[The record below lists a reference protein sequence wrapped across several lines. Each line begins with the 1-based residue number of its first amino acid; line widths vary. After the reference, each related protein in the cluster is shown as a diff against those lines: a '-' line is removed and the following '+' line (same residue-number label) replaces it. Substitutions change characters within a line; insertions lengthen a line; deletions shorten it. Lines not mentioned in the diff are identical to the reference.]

1 MNLNYDSTHVKKLC
15 TDRKYALKFI
25 DLIVY
30 KKLSSIINFIENA
43 NSLLDIKNYPS
54 YKFHDLEGEEYEN
67 QWIIYIGNT
76 GYRIHLI
83 PQDSN
88 NNIIQ
93 KGDVIPNITNIKLV
107 LIKEV
112 SNHYGKQC

>member
-1 MNLNYDSTHVKKLC
+1 MTVNYDSTHVKKLC
-15 TDRKYALKFI
+15 KDKKYALKAM

-43 NSLLDIKNYPS
+43 DSLLDIKNYPS
-54 YKFHDLEGEEYEN
+54 FHFHNLDDEYKD
-67 QWIIYIGNT
+67 QWAIYVGQT
-76 GYRIHLI
+76 GYRIHII

-88 NNIIQ
+88 NKLIK
-93 KGDVIPNITNIKLV
+93 KGDVTPHIKNIKII

-112 SNHYGKQC
+112 SNHYDKQC